1 MNKLLQYH
9 FESRLPRRSHHCLA
23 RAAVTVGL
31 CLSFAATLSADSLWQ
46 DGQAKSMCAD
56 KRAGKVGDIVTILV
70 QENSSATKDNT
81 TKTSKDSSINAAISS
96 FLYSPTASSLLTKK
110 GSLPALNVSGKSE
123 FAGGGQ
129 INNSQQIAASVAVR
143 VVDLLPNGN
152 LVIEGTRE
160 SSFSGE
166 QQTIILRG
174 TIRQDDIAANNT
186 VFSYNVADAT
196 IKFISKGT
204 ISDSQRKGW
213 FHRIWDKFSPF

>member
-1 MNKLLQYH
+1 MNKRLQSH
-9 FESRLPRRSHHCLA
+9 SEPPRIRRLPPCAA
-23 RAAVTVGL
+23 RAALTLGL
-31 CLSFAATLSADSLWQ
+31 CLNFAATLTADSLWQ
-46 DGQAKSMCAD
+46 DSQSKSMCAD

-70 QENSSATKDNT
+70 QENTTATKDNS
-81 TKTSKDSSINAAISS
+81 TKTSKQSNVDAAIAA
-96 FLYSPTASSLLTKK
+96 FLFSPAASGLLTQK
-110 GSLPALNVSGKSE
+110 GTLPAMKFSGKSD
-123 FAGGGQ
+123 FAGGGT

-143 VVDLLPNGN
+143 VVDVLPNSN

-186 VFSYNVADAT
+186 VYSFNVADAT

-204 ISDSQRKGW
+204 ITDSQRKGW
-213 FHRIWDKFSPF
+213 FHRLWDKFSPF